1 MNTAPEKPLRLL
13 AQDDED
19 LQILSAHLQDAVLR
33 VGDLAYLAR
42 QRRFVILMNRFCW
55 ECCDGLGS
63 RVRCGLHFD
72 DVLSVKARGIDQ
84 SDADAVLQLLALR
97 FTPAGDG
104 GGAVDLLLA
113 GGGAVRL
120 EVECISAG
128 LTDLTGPW
136 PATARPQHPIDSET
150 LDGTERR

>member
-1 MNTAPEKPLRLL
+1 MSETPKQLRLM

-33 VGDLAYLAR
+33 VGDLVYLAR
-42 QRRFVILMNRFCW
+42 ERRFVAMLNRYCW
-55 ECCDGLGS
+55 ECCDGLGT

-72 DVLSVKARGIDQ
+72 DVLSVKVRGIDQ
-84 SDADAVLQLLALR
+84 SEADAVLELLALQ
-97 FTPAGDG
+97 FVPAGDG
-104 GGAVDLLLA
+104 SGAIELLLA

-128 LTDLTGPW
+128 MADLTGPW
-136 PATARPQHPIDSET
+136 PAAARPEHHLDSET
-150 LDGTERR
+150 AKGTEGR